1 MPHISKTLYIALLQF
16 LQSVVIIVF
25 GVNTILCEVINIAL
39 LVHHQNQNRPGPKKV
54 VPWVKLFELVNVNRN

>member
-25 GVNTILCEVINIAL
+25 GVNTTVYY
-39 LVHHQNQNRPGPKKV
+39 
-54 VPWVKLFELVNVNRN
+54 VN